1 MINPTWDEFLYSEF
15 EKPYFKQMSQF
26 LAQEYATKT
35 IYPPKKEVFSSFYYT
50 DLDKVK
56 VVIIGQDPYH
66 EPGQACGMCFA
77 VKPGVE
83 MPPSLRNI
91 YKEIEDDLGIKMS
104 NNAYL
109 VNWAKQGVLLL
120 NSVLT
125 VEKGRANSHKN
136 IGWMQFTDNVL
147 SYLNQLDQPMV
158 FMLWGNNAKSKLP
171 LLTNQKHLI
180 LTAAHPSPLSA
191 YNGFFGCRH
200 FSKAN
205 NYLKENNIEEIDWRM

>member
-15 EKPYFKQMSQF
+15 EKPYFKKMSQF
-26 LAQEYATKT
+26 LSQEYATKT

-66 EPGQACGMCFA
+66 EPNQACGMCFA

-91 YKEIEDDLGIKMS
+91 YKEIENDLGIKMS
-104 NNAYL
+104 SNAYL

-125 VEKGRANSHKN
+125 VEKGKANSHKD
-136 IGWMQFTDNVL
+136 IGWMEFTDNVL
-147 SYLNQLDQPMV
+147 RYLNQQNQPMV

-171 LLTNQKHLI
+171 LLTNKNHLI

-205 NYLKENNIEEIDWRM
+205 NYLKENGIEEIDWRM